1 MYRYFDSLPHQ
12 SCPQEHGMVVAKQE
26 IKSLSPGYPDG
37 RFIKGDRAEINVD
50 IAVRG
55 YEDRR
60 NSSESGFSAVPE
72 TEAIIP

>member
-1 MYRYFDSLPHQ
+1 MHRYFDSLPHQ
-12 SCPQEHGMVVAKQE
+12 SCPQELGMVVAKGE
-26 IKSLSPGYPDG
+26 NKSLSPGYPDG
-37 RFIKGDRAEINVD
+37 RFIRGDRAEINVD

-60 NSSESGFSAVPE
+60 NSSESGFRVVPE